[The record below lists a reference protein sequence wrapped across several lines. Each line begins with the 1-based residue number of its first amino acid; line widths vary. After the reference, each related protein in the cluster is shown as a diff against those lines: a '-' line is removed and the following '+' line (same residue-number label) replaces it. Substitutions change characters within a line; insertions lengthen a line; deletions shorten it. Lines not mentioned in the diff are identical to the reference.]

1 MAVVMDEIFL
11 EQLVQQLRDGNNSV
25 SKDIIIH
32 FIGLT
37 KSLSRHAIAQHP
49 HKADDIRS
57 VAVYGLVRAVKF
69 APRKLYDNNIGPYI
83 TTAVRNTIREFL
95 QKDHMIRI
103 PKDAWY
109 AMVAALK
116 LDELDEYERERA
128 LKELKRNNMVF
139 QASIPDG
146 VGGYL
151 EDFVKP
157 EWPHK
162 INRRQ
167 EAAICCFDTDLYIAQ
182 EMQRYLKLNK
192 YEQQII
198 DMRLQRY
205 TLQEIGETLQRSA
218 VAIHKVIRKL
228 QERYRTI
235 QRAHPTLPEP
245 PDGI

>member
-1 MAVVMDEIFL
+1 MAVVDEIFL
-11 EQLVQQLRDGNNSV
+11 EQLVQRLRDGNNSV
-25 SKDIIIH
+25 SEDIIIH
-32 FIGLT
+32 FLGLT
-37 KSLSRHAIAQHP
+37 KSLSRHATAQHP

-57 VAVYGLVRAVKF
+57 VAVYGLVRAVRF
-69 APRKLYDNNIGPYI
+69 APKKLYNNNIGPYI

-109 AMVAALK
+109 AMIDALK
-116 LDELDEYERERA
+116 LDELDDFEGARA
-128 LKELKRNNMVF
+128 LKELKRINLVF

-146 VGGYL
+146 IGGFL

-157 EWPHK
+157 EWTHK
-162 INRRQ
+162 FNNRQ
-167 EAAICCFDTDLYIAQ
+167 EAAICCLDSDLLIVQ
-182 EMQRYLKLNK
+182 DIRRYLKLNSFEK
-192 YEQQII
+192 QILK
-198 DMRLQRY
+198 MRLQRY
-205 TLQEIGETLQRSA
+205 TLQEIGEMLQRSA
-218 VAIHKVIRKL
+218 VTIHKTLRKL